1 MPRCKQAQTVHN
13 MAITPIMRAVR
24 MAAGAH
30 LPLIESTH

>member
-13 MAITPIMRAVR
+13 IAITPMMCAVR
-24 MAAGAH
+24 MAAGAQ